1 MQEDIHFRNIEY
13 LHRGS
18 AKQRDAAL
26 VIDELGIMDHL
37 KSYDP
42 ILVGT
47 IPIGI
52 DIAGS
57 DLDIICCVS
66 DFTLFEREIKS
77 RYSSLIPELTCT
89 SRIVNKIERMVV
101 RFQYKDWD
109 FEIFAQPVPSSKQNG
124 YRHMMIE
131 HKLLNQLGEAAKQR
145 IIELKR
151 SGFKT
156 EPAFAELLNIPGDPY
171 EELLN
176 MSSWSEDQLDIYIS
190 NLDMD
195 KERCHE

>member
-1 MQEDIHFRNIEY
+1 MQEDILFQNMEY
-13 LHRGS
+13 LRHGT
-18 AKQRDAAL
+18 AKQREAAL
-26 VIDELGIMDHL
+26 VIDELEIMDHL

-66 DFTLFEREIKS
+66 DFARFEREIKA
-77 RYSSLIPELTCT
+77 RYRGIFPKLTCS
-89 SRIVNKIERMVV
+89 SRIVNKVVRMVV
-101 RFQYKDWD
+101 RFKYKDWD
-109 FEIFAQPVPSSKQNG
+109 FEIFAQPVPSSNQNG

-131 HKLLNQLGEAAKQR
+131 YKLMNRLGEAAKQR

-151 SGFKT
+151 SGYKT
-156 EPAFAELLNIPGDPY
+156 EPAFAKLLNIPGDPY